1 MNSINSTTDPY
12 AALGL
17 SKQQEQGPN
26 QGDAS
31 KLGLDTFF
39 KLMVTQLKSQDP
51 SNPADNGQFL
61 AQIAQFGTVSGLDQL
76 NKQFTDLSSNL
87 TAGQALQAGNL
98 VGREVLA
105 PFESGRLESGG
116 SIRGQAQ
123 LDSSARD
130 VVVNVTDG
138 AGQLVKEL
146 HLGPQEAG
154 PVAYSW
160 DGSTDSGG
168 YAAPGTYTLRVQAQ
182 HGEVAEDLQT
192 QLFANVNSVSLGAN
206 SSDLTLN
213 LQGLGTIAFNQVTQI
228 H

>member
-1 MNSINSTTDPY
+1 VTTIDTSADPY
-12 AALGL
+12 TALGL
-17 SKQQEQGPN
+17 SKPEAQGPD
-26 QGDAS
+26 QGNAS

-39 KLMVTQLKSQDP
+39 KLMVTQLKNQDP

-76 NKQFTDLSSNL
+76 NKQFTDLSTSL
-87 TAGQALQAGNL
+87 TAGQALQAGSV

-105 PFESGRLESGG
+105 PLETGRLENGG

-123 LDSSARD
+123 LDHSAHD
-130 VVVNVTDG
+130 LVVSVTDS

-146 HLGPQEAG
+146 HLGAQEAG
-154 PVAYSW
+154 PVSYTW

-168 YAAPGTYTLRVQAQ
+168 YATPGMYTLRIQAQ
-182 HGEVAEDLQT
+182 NGDTAEDLQT
-192 QLFANVNSVSLGAN
+192 QLFAKVESVSLGAN
-206 SSDLTLN
+206 GSELTLN
-213 LQGLGTIAFNQVTQI
+213 LQGLGTIDFNQITQI